1 MRASVNAFLPAIGFC
16 GRLPAL
22 DLGSGSSSQERFGH
36 RNESPADAEVGELDA
51 YKVGRIA
58 PGRSGHPLSL
68 LAEGVVHRQDQPI
81 DNVISNDSTK
91 VNSMGQYKGTV
102 KWFNNVKGYGFLG
115 YDGGNDV
122 FVHFS
127 SIQKDGYKSLKEG
140 EEVVFDIVQGV
151 KGPQADRVVR
161 QTKPMTSES
170 IQT

>member
-1 MRASVNAFLPAIGFC
+1 
-16 GRLPAL
+16 
-22 DLGSGSSSQERFGH
+22 
-36 RNESPADAEVGELDA
+36 
-51 YKVGRIA
+51 
-58 PGRSGHPLSL
+58 
-68 LAEGVVHRQDQPI
+68 
-81 DNVISNDSTK
+81 
-91 VNSMGQYKGTV
+91 MGQYKGTV

-161 QTKPMTSES
+161 QTKPITSES